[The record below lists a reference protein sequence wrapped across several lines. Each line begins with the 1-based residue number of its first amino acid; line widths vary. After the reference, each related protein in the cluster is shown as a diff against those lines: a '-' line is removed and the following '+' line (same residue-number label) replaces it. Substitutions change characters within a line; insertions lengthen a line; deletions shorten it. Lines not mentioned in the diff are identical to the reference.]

1 VYRVKT
7 AENRQKGG
15 AVAEPGNAASRTVAS
30 ERSNRDVDDTGVPL
44 WSEADGEPTPGRNW
58 SIILVFVFVPLMAL
72 AVLVLCLYA
81 LFAHL
86 FGMPQAP
93 EMGIGGIR
101 LPS

>member
-1 VYRVKT
+1 MT
-7 AENRQKGG
+7 
-15 AVAEPGNAASRTVAS
+15 EPGNAASRRVS
-30 ERSNRDVDDTGVPL
+30 GEPSKHHVDDTGVPL
-44 WSEADGEPTPGRNW
+44 WSEADAEPTPGRNW

-93 EMGIGGIR
+93 EMSIGATR

>member
-1 VYRVKT
+1 M
-7 AENRQKGG
+7 
-15 AVAEPGNAASRTVAS
+15 AEPRNAASRTLSS
-30 ERSNRDVDDTGVPL
+30 EHSNHDVDDTGVPL
-44 WSEADGEPTPGRNW
+44 WSEADGEPAPGRNW

-72 AVLVLCLYA
+72 AALVLCLYA

-93 EMGIGGIR
+93 DTGIGSTR